1 MPFIFLF
8 DQTFS
13 LFKVSRNIC
22 DDHNLVLVCF
32 ARDLSLE
39 NSVDSYL
46 FFRLA
51 LLHSAS
57 CFLYQSSSSSLCMVF
72 DSVSSNIVEVLLINP
87 SANVFVFRD
96 FDVHHKDCLTYSG
109 GTDRPGEL
117 CYNFSISNDFTQIV
131 NFPTQIPGCDSHS
144 PALLGLFIFS
154 DASICSTVAFPQLGN
169 SDHVVVSVSIDFPI
183 NSKQDTLF
191 HCTAYDFLVQ
201 IGIVF
206 VII

>member
-1 MPFIFLF
+1 M
-8 DQTFS
+8 
-13 LFKVSRNIC
+13 
-22 DDHNLVLVCF
+22 
-32 ARDLSLE
+32 
-39 NSVDSYL
+39 DSYL

-72 DSVSSNIVEVLLINP
+72 DSVSCNIDEVLLINP

-191 HCTAYDFLVQ
+191 HCTAYDYSCADWDSLCDHLRDNPWEDIFKLSASAAASEFCEWVQ
-201 IGIVF
+201 VGIDVY
-206 VII
+206 ILHCKY